1 VLTDSTGA
9 ASTARDMQI
18 NVTPQVD
25 GASPI
30 FGEQQV
36 NTYETNE
43 QHVPVTVGLQGPNSG
58 GYVVVWRSYTQDGD
72 SYGVYGQRYDARAPP
87 SVPSSR

>member
-1 VLTDSTGA
+1 
-9 ASTARDMQI
+9 MQI

-43 QHVPVTVGLQGPNSG
+43 QHVPVTVGLQGPNNG
-58 GYVVVWRSYTQDGD
+58 GYVVVWRSTPRTATATA
-72 SYGVYGQRYDARAPP
+72 STASATTPRAPP